1 MDIARL
7 SMIAVP
13 GLLGCAGIAFLIAVL
28 FPSRLALR
36 ASLLASTATL
46 VCSLCYVW
54 FFRDGLGPDA
64 ITSRG
69 PEAAMGIAPEA
80 GFLVLC
86 WLLVNGS
93 TYLAYRA
100 NRVGLVK

>member
-1 MDIARL
+1 MDIMQL
-7 SMIAVP
+7 SMIALP
-13 GLLGCAGIAFLIAVL
+13 GLLGCAGIAFLISVF

-36 ASLLASTATL
+36 VSLLASSATL
-46 VCSLCYVW
+46 VFLLCYVW

-64 ITSRG
+64 TTSRG
-69 PEAAMGIAPEA
+69 LEAARGIAPEA

-100 NRVGLVK
+100 NRVGL